1 MDMKQRAREL
11 LRRLEAA
18 IAANQLVLPSLP
30 EVVIRVRALTESGN
44 CSVEELEREISRDP
58 AIAARLVKVANS
70 SIMRRGVPVSS
81 VRQAIVLLGFRLV
94 RSMVTQLAL
103 LQTMGRAGGD
113 PGRLRGFVEG
123 GLHISALCRDLAE
136 SFPYL
141 DAELAALGGLLHDIG
156 KLPLREFL
164 RQQPE
169 LSGIERLRF
178 ELMLHPLVGAMLLR
192 HWDMPEDLIQ
202 MARWHETVLRD
213 SGRPLPDYV
222 DVVIAANLMHYG
234 TQEGRYARY
243 AGVSVP
249 ALDKCLTGRNQD
261 EPNLHVRR
269 ELVQLMTSE

>member
-213 SGRPLPDYV
+213 NGRPLPDYV

-234 TQEGRYARY
+234 TQKGRYARY

-249 ALDKCLTGRNQD
+249 ALEKCLAGRNQG

>member
-192 HWDMPEDLIQ
+192 HWDMPEELIQ

-213 SGRPLPDYV
+213 NGRPLPDYV

-234 TQEGRYARY
+234 TQKGRYARY

-249 ALDKCLTGRNQD
+249 ALEKCLTGRNQD

>member
-1 MDMKQRAREL
+1 MTFGPCNNHSGPTRPVCSAVGWSQGRTARSRDMDMKQRAREL

-123 GLHISALCRDLAE
+123 GLHISALCRDLRSE
-136 SFPYL
+136 
-141 DAELAALGGLLHDIG
+141 EH
-156 KLPLREFL
+156 
-164 RQQPE
+164 
-169 LSGIERLRF
+169 
-178 ELMLHPLVGAMLLR
+178 
-192 HWDMPEDLIQ
+192 
-202 MARWHETVLRD
+202 
-213 SGRPLPDYV
+213 
-222 DVVIAANLMHYG
+222 
-234 TQEGRYARY
+234 
-243 AGVSVP
+243 
-249 ALDKCLTGRNQD
+249 
-261 EPNLHVRR
+261 
-269 ELVQLMTSE
+269 TSEL